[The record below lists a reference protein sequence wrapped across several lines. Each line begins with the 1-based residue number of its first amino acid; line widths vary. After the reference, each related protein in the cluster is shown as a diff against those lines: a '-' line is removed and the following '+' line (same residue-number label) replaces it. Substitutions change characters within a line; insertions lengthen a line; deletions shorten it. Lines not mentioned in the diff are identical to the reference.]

1 MKLHEFQAKQIF
13 AKYGI
18 TVPRGVVVKTP
29 DEAFKATQDFGGSA
43 VIKAQVHAGGRGKAG
58 GVQLVRSSEEAK
70 ETIKKNSIVL
80 FMKGTKDMPGC
91 GFSAHVVQILNNMNV
106 DYVDIDVLNDDD
118 FKENMKKFT
127 NWPTF
132 PQLYVKGEFVG
143 GCDIIKEMFESGEL
157 LELFNTK
164 GIDVKI

>member
-1 MKLHEFQAKQIF
+1 MT
-13 AKYGI
+13 I
-18 TVPRGVVVKTP
+18 TIQNV
-29 DEAFKATQDFGGSA
+29 
-43 VIKAQVHAGGRGKAG
+43 
-58 GVQLVRSSEEAK
+58 EEAK
-70 ETIKKNSIVL
+70 ETIKTNDIVL

-91 GFSAHVVQILNNMNV
+91 GFSANVVQILNKMNV
-106 DYVDIDVLNDDD
+106 KYIDVDILHDDN

-143 GCDIIKEMFESGEL
+143 GCDIVKEMFESGEL

-164 GIDVKI
+164 GIDIKI

>member
-1 MKLHEFQAKQIF
+1 MTMTIQN
-13 AKYGI
+13 
-18 TVPRGVVVKTP
+18 V
-29 DEAFKATQDFGGSA
+29 
-43 VIKAQVHAGGRGKAG
+43 
-58 GVQLVRSSEEAK
+58 EEAK
-70 ETIKKNSIVL
+70 KTIKTNDIVL

-91 GFSAHVVQILNNMNV
+91 GFSDNVVQILNKMNV
-106 DYVDIDVLNDDD
+106 KYIDIDILNDNS
-118 FKENMKKFT
+118 FKESMKKFT

-143 GCDIIKEMFESGEL
+143 GCDIIKEMFETGEL

>member
-1 MKLHEFQAKQIF
+1 MT
-13 AKYGI
+13 I
-18 TVPRGVVVKTP
+18 TIQNV
-29 DEAFKATQDFGGSA
+29 
-43 VIKAQVHAGGRGKAG
+43 
-58 GVQLVRSSEEAK
+58 EEAK
-70 ETIKKNSIVL
+70 ETIKTNDIVL

-91 GFSAHVVQILNNMNV
+91 GFSAHFVQILNKMNV
-106 DYVDIDVLNDDD
+106 KYIDVDILHDDN

-132 PQLYVKGEFVG
+132 PQLYIKGEFVG